1 MTAESAAAAAGS
13 GLRVLAL
20 LRSGW
25 GRGLPE
31 GWRLVEAGPVAAA
44 VRAAGDGAGGWR
56 THARRVESLVREVPL
71 VPVPPGVRARD
82 RQAVRTFL
90 ERARLPLLEALDL
103 CEGCWELRVHLSSGS
118 ARGGHAGEG
127 VGSAPGAGV
136 GETAGAAR
144 ELHRALRRRSRAV
157 RRLPSGDRGRRSCA
171 YLVARPRWIGF
182 VEEAARREGAVPGLA
197 VDVTG
202 PWAPWDFVRVFAEEE
217 S

>member
-1 MTAESAAAAAGS
+1 MRAESAAAAEGT
-13 GLRVLAL
+13 GLRILAL

-25 GRGLPE
+25 GRGQPE
-31 GWRLVEAGPVAAA
+31 GLRLVEAGPVAAA
-44 VRAAGDGAGGWR
+44 VRAAGDGGGGWR

-71 VPVPPGVRARD
+71 VPMPPGVRARD
-82 RQAVRTFL
+82 RQAVRSFL
-90 ERARLPLLEALDL
+90 ERARLPVLEALDL
-103 CEGCWELRVHLSSGS
+103 CEGCWELRVHLSGGS
-118 ARGGHAGEG
+118 ARDGDAREADARAPEAGD
-127 VGSAPGAGV
+127 

-157 RRLPSGDRGRRSCA
+157 RRLPTGDRGRRSCA

-182 VEEAARREGAVPGLA
+182 VEEAARREGAAPGLA